1 MNLMMEEE
9 LDLENTLDF
18 ALINNLNDRTWNKL
32 LPKITA
38 KITLENE
45 NQDIVNQL
53 NLEDL
58 VTIEGNGNNYAIFP
72 DWKADQEEL
81 ALEIGEVLMNLSDQ
95 ENCTLLVNL
104 NNVDQEEVGLF
115 FSEIAMNLMLTEDIE
130 LSNNLQ
136 INFVNFTAHQWQR
149 LGGLIKEKM
158 TINYEDL
165 PDN

>member
-1 MNLMMEEE
+1 MNLMMEED
-9 LDLENTLDF
+9 LDLESILNFTFID
-18 ALINNLNDRTWNKL
+18 NLEESQWQKI

-38 KITLENE
+38 KITLNCD

-58 VTIEGNGNNYAIFP
+58 VAIKGNGNNYAIFP

-81 ALEIGEVLMNLSDQ
+81 ALEIGTVLMNLSDQ

-115 FSEIAMNLMLTEDIE
+115 FSEIAINLMLIEGIE
-130 LSNNLQ
+130 LSDNLH
-136 INFVNFTAHQWQR
+136 INFVNFTASQWQS
-149 LGGLIKEKM
+149 LGGLINNQVS
-158 TINYEDL
+158 I
-165 PDN
+165 